1 MSDTN
6 NAHYI
11 PPPSGPG
18 LKIPILFGIVIA
30 LAAANIYMFLQIDQM
45 RTEIGSMQESLLGE
59 VSSLRETSTVTNQ
72 TQQRRLETMREELE
86 AARRQ
91 AAVAAGQ
98 AKKDATGRA
107 EELAR
112 ELENAIAVEQ
122 QRQQKTNQAVKQEL
136 TQVANAASVNEASI
150 GEVDTA
156 VKQTQSELEKTIA
169 ALTDAT
175 GDLGVQSGLIA
186 TNAKELSALKELGER
201 NYFEFDIRKTKRP
214 VRVGDIALKLK
225 STNRKKGK
233 FTLEVVADDKTIEK
247 KERTVNEPL
256 QFYVAAARQ
265 PYELVINNV
274 EKNRIVG
281 YLATPKVKIPR
292 KTGPT
297 TASAQTPGE

>member
-1 MSDTN
+1 LSDPN

-18 LKIPILFGIVIA
+18 LKVPILFGIVIA
-30 LAAANIYMFLQIDQM
+30 LAAANVYMFLQIDQL
-45 RTEIGSMQESLLGE
+45 RTEVGTMQESLLDE

-72 TQQRRLETMREELE
+72 TQQRRLETIREELE

-107 EELAR
+107 EELAAQLAR
-112 ELENAIAVEQ
+112 ELESEQ
-122 QRQQKTNQAVKQEL
+122 KRQRQANQEVKQEI
-136 TQVANAASVNEASI
+136 TQVAKAAEVNEATI
-150 GEVDTA
+150 GKVDTGLQET
-156 VKQTQSELEKTIA
+156 KTELAKTIE
-169 ALTDAT
+169 ALTAAT

-186 TNAKELSALKELGER
+186 TNSKELSALKELGER
-201 NYFEFDIRKTKRP
+201 NYYEFDIRKTKKP
-214 VRVGDIALKLK
+214 VRVGDIALRLK
-225 STNRKKGK
+225 KTNRKKGR

-247 KERTVNEPL
+247 KERTINEPL

-265 PYELVINNV
+265 PYELVINTV

-281 YLATPKVKIPR
+281 YLATPKVRVPR
-292 KTGPT
+292 GVA